1 MKSNPIVGEDY
12 VQLIIRTL
20 EPAKR
25 KEPKHK
31 HKAKENG
38 DQVFAMSH
46 KMSHKMSHTMR
57 YGEQTFVAKQWRNM
71 H

>member
-1 MKSNPIVGEDY
+1 MKSNPIVGDDY
-12 VQLIIRTL
+12 EVIRTL

-38 DQVFAMSH
+38 DQVFSMFS
-46 KMSHKMSHTMR
+46 KMFHTMR
-57 YGEQTFVAKQWRNM
+57 YGEQTCVAMQWRNM